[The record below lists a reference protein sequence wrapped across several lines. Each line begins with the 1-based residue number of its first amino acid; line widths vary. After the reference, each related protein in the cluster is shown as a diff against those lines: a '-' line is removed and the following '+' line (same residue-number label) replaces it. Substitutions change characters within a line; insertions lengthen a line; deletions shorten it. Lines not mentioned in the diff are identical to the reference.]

1 MCHVTNMCL
10 TPFCSDMLLL
20 VTNRPLPPTWFMSHG
35 NAVEVWKESQ
45 LLFESWR
52 LRPAEEGEEQDKVA
66 QTVDAG
72 DENDDSSVLLV
83 DLVEVAVSLMK
94 EITSLGKQAAQYR
107 RTVNRV

>member
-1 MCHVTNMCL
+1 
-10 TPFCSDMLLL
+10 MLLL
-20 VTNRPLPPTWFMSHG
+20 VANRPLPSAWFVSCG
-35 NAVEVWKESQ
+35 NSVEVWKESQ

-52 LRPAEEGEEQDKVA
+52 LRPVEEGEEQDKA
-66 QTVDAG
+66 AKTADAG

-107 RTVNRV
+107 RTVNRVQC